1 MKLLPD
7 TGFETLSNLTSSGAD
22 ASFPVSNVATMEPMQ
37 RWHADAY
44 AGDVWIKWDFGGAV
58 ALTGLFLNQCN
69 FPHAHFQAADTD
81 DWTTPPV
88 DVGLDLV
95 LDDAGNRKGFFTI
108 ASTRRWCRLLIPG
121 SQTLDNS
128 ETVPAVGN
136 LIAGSPSD
144 MTVSDFSAD
153 LTQAVRRF
161 ETTGGAV
168 SQDRIGRARHILSV
182 SVANSRAVVRAIP
195 KNWDHAVFAADIG
208 DAGEAWFVL
217 PPSSWPQ
224 PIRNLLD
231 AQLRVQLEEK
241 P

>member
-1 MKLLPD
+1 MKILPD
-7 TGFETLSNLTSSGAD
+7 TGFETLANITSSGSD
-22 ASFPVSNVATMEPMQ
+22 ANFPVSNVVDIEPML

-44 AGDVWIKWDFGGAV
+44 SGDVWIKWDFGVAV
-58 ALTGLFLNQCN
+58 ALTGLFLNRCN

-81 DWTTPPV
+81 SWTTPPV

-95 LDDAGNRKGFFTI
+95 LDDAGNRKGFFEVT
-108 ASTRRWCRLLIPG
+108 ATRRWCRLLIPG

-136 LIAGSPSD
+136 LIVGAPAT
-144 MTVSDFSAD
+144 MPVSDFSPD
-153 LTQAVRRF
+153 LAQQVRRF
-161 ETTGGAV
+161 EPTGGAI
-168 SQDRIGRARHILSV
+168 SQDRIGRAHHILNV

-195 KNWDHAVFAADIG
+195 KNWDHAVFAADLG
-208 DAGEAWFVL
+208 YAAEAWLVL

-224 PIRNLLD
+224 PVRNLLD
-231 AQLRVQLEEK
+231 AQLRVTLEEK